1 MKFET
6 KVFNFFNAIQ
16 NVYKSEEDRHDI
28 QQMELDDENISED
41 ITALVFATTVFMA
54 KVTGQEIDVFECLYV
69 MNRLALQQVM
79 THGRVTDDE

>member
-16 NVYKSEEDRHDI
+16 NVYKSEEDRHNI

-41 ITALVFATTVFMA
+41 ITALVFAITVFMA
-54 KVTGQEIDVFECLYV
+54 KVIGEEMDVFDCIAV
-69 MNRLALQQVM
+69 INKLAVQQVM
-79 THGRVTDDE
+79 THGRVIDDE